1 MLALIDQTV
10 VFGIAGWLTYL
21 EKEKGVVAGVS
32 GNDIEDD
39 ETMGATP
46 AGSDEEGDGE

>member
-1 MLALIDQTV
+1 MLALIDLTV

-32 GNDIEDD
+32 DIEDD